1 MRLLK
6 TSLSLAIVAVLSGCG
21 GGGSDGA
28 ASDNSGSP
36 SQTKVGRFTDSAVG
50 GVTYKTATQSGL
62 TNAKG
67 EFNFIPGETVTFSIG
82 NIELG
87 STLADVDVTPMD
99 LAAPILI
106 SQLLQSLDSDG
117 DPDTAGITISSHART
132 IAETL
137 PVDKGLDWSSDT
149 FEAEL
154 TDLIGQVDSAIPDS
168 DTKVPL
174 KLKSRQ
180 QVIDHLN
187 RNPVITKSGKD
198 VSEVALK
205 KIAKLTHSQKPDSQK
220 LYRLLDI
227 AQFTHIQKG
236 YSYLKAISLD
246 KNGEL
251 DKVTTQLNVKTLS
264 NLVTWSQTPTLLDE
278 KTNQDKFVAQM
289 ASLLKLD
296 PAILEGA
303 DYRALFRSKGKM
315 LDVDATLTAFAA
327 HVDLLKHNRAEI
339 SLTRAQVREKLQLL
353 MPNSDLKFDIDY
365 NTVLVFKDNLL
376 YVPTVES
383 KLNRINLFIDKLV
396 DPKSTPRVMAYSLK
410 YLGFTDIN
418 IDQDYNFKPYVSA
431 TSIDFDKVQS
441 VVSATEKLAAY
452 ARSYVI
458 WPDQSRFNNTVNTTE
473 PSATELKKW
482 FLAAGFSLPEEQAA
496 TDNLPHFKNALVLRT
511 LNNTLDLATVQRA
524 LSAQATPGIAS
535 IKVHSNTQ
543 LNHNFYPVAI
553 RHDGAI
559 VIWKAEYVGKQS
571 ADYINEQG
579 KVKVF
584 NLDGPAAVRV
594 YSTQF
599 NNAAIRTD
607 GSVLYWSNRDL
618 EADPIIL
625 PEFDAKTP
633 AVDIAATLKTM
644 AVLRSDG
651 SVVTIGDGDAKDIS
665 TISSELDGKNP
676 VVSLHSTD
684 DTFTALR
691 QDGSVIFWGKKSEAD
706 QDKLKL
712 EAPGQDPF
720 NPEGT
725 KHLAIQKIYSNKG
738 AYAGIKG
745 DGSIV
750 TWGDAS
756 KGADISRVKA
766 DIDGSVSV
774 ISIATTSTAFAALRQ
789 DGKVVS
795 WGDVKAGGASQP
807 NEKDYPDW
815 LYKDKKN
822 KIYADWLFDGYGD
835 GKGNIDWPR
844 VLSELIYVGSSMP
857 ENHTELESGV
867 VSLHASDSGFFAYK
881 ENGQSQAWGYEMW
894 LPQEVKDAIAS
905 QKIEQVYTGTG
916 SRIFVAKLTDGSLV
930 QWGQQFGETN
940 GTAAPSEQL
949 NGSVSVK
956 DVYINT
962 SSVYALL
969 ENGAVVPWGYGSFDI
984 VRNWG
989 FNNNPMRRFK
999 QEPTL
1004 FDGSREDKKI
1014 TAMSVNGMT
1023 YTALH
1028 ADSSITTWGMAN
1040 GGGNSQYARNE
1051 LGPRN
1056 VKGELNPTRD
1066 TDKDGLDFSTESK
1079 LGTSD
1084 YSWDSDG
1091 DGVLD
1096 IIEVNQTK
1104 TSPTQIRPVQGDID
1118 NKGLPKRDDAL
1129 VTLPGT
1135 TQPASWTR
1143 SVTN

>member
-21 GGGSDGA
+21 GGGGGNA
-28 ASDNSGSP
+28 ATDNSGSP
-36 SQTKVGRFTDSAVG
+36 SQTQVGRFTDSAVG
-50 GVTYKTATQSGL
+50 GVSYKTATQSGL

-67 EFNFIPGETVTFSIG
+67 EFNFIAGEMVTFSIG

-87 STLADVDVTPMD
+87 SAKASEDVTPMD
-99 LAAPILI
+99 LPAPILI
-106 SQLLQSLDSDG
+106 SQLLQSLDADG
-117 DPDTAGITISSHART
+117 DPDTAGITISSEART

-137 PVDKGLDWSSDT
+137 PEGKGLDWNSAT

-154 TDLIGQVDSAIPDS
+154 SDLILQVDAAIPGSDS
-168 DTKVPL
+168 KVPL
-174 KLKSRQ
+174 KIKSRQ
-180 QVIDHLN
+180 QVIEHLN
-187 RNPVITKSGKD
+187 RNPVIAQSGKD
-198 VSEVALK
+198 ISEVALK
-205 KIAKLTHSQKPDSQK
+205 KIAQLTHSQKPDSQK

-227 AQFTHIQKG
+227 AQFTNIQKG

-251 DKVTTQLNVKTLS
+251 DKVTTQSNVKTLS
-264 NLVTWSQTPTLLDE
+264 NLVTWSQTPALLDE
-278 KTNQDKFVAQM
+278 KTNQDKFVAQI
-289 ASLLKLD
+289 ASLLKLN

-303 DYRALFRSKGKM
+303 DYRELFRTKGKR
-315 LDVDATLTAFAA
+315 LDVDATLTAFSA

-383 KLNRINLFIDKLV
+383 KLNRISLFIDKLV

-410 YLGFTDIN
+410 YLGFSDIN

-473 PSATELKKW
+473 ASATELKKW
-482 FLAAGFSLPEEQAA
+482 LLEAGFSLPKEQAS
-496 TDNLPHFKNALVLRT
+496 TDNLQHFKNALVLRT

-524 LSAQATPGIAS
+524 ISAQPTPGVAS
-535 IKVHSNTQ
+535 IKVHHNKQ

-559 VIWKAEYVGKQS
+559 VIWKAKYVGRPS

-618 EADPIIL
+618 DADPIVL
-625 PEFDAKTP
+625 PEFDAKNP

-665 TISSELDGKNP
+665 AISSELDGKNP
-676 VVSLHSTD
+676 VVSLHSTGN
-684 DTFTALR
+684 TFTALR
-691 QDGSVIFWGKKSEAD
+691 QDGSVVFWGKKSEAD

-745 DGSIV
+745 DGSVV

-756 KGADISRVKA
+756 KGADVSRVKA
-766 DIDGSVSV
+766 DIDGTVSI

-867 VSLHASDSGFFAYK
+867 ASIHASDSGFFAYK
-881 ENGQSQAWGYEMW
+881 ENGKSQAWGYEMW
-894 LPQEVKDAIAS
+894 LPQDVKDAIAS

-916 SRIFVAKLTDGSLV
+916 SRIFVAKLTDGSLL

-940 GTAAPSEQL
+940 GAAAPSEQL

-999 QEPTL
+999 QDPTL

-1066 TDKDGLDFSTESK
+1066 MDKDGLDFSTERK

-1096 IIEVNQTK
+1096 IIEVNQTN

-1118 NKGLPKRDDAL
+1118 NKGLPKRDDGL

-1135 TQPASWTR
+1135 TQPASWIR
-1143 SVTN
+1143 SVSK